1 MSISRRPVNDGTGA
15 GFPSPAAATKTPA
28 ETEDVTPVEDVTPT
42 VTPSEEKVEDVVIL
56 DDLDE
61 TENVEAEP
69 VLDDADEAEAAPAPK
84 SRKRAAKNT
93 PTED

>member
-15 GFPSPAAATKTPA
+15 GFPSPSA
-28 ETEDVTPVEDVTPT
+28 EP
-42 VTPSEEKVEDVVIL
+42 
-56 DDLDE
+56 
-61 TENVEAEP
+61 ENVEAEP

>member
-15 GFPSPAAATKTPA
+15 GFPSQRPSAETPE
-28 ETEDVTPVEDVTPT
+28 ETEDVTPVEDVTPEDDAA
-42 VTPSEEKVEDVVIL
+42 EEKVEDVVI
-56 DDLDE
+56 LDE